1 MAVYYN
7 KEKVSEIV
15 AQYGGAEGNTGA
27 VEAQI
32 ALHTYRIEQLSDHLR
47 RNKKDFS
54 CRRALLSLVGHR
66 KRLLGYYMKKD
77 IVKYRALI
85 EKLGI
90 RK

>member
-15 AQYGGAEGNTGA
+15 AEYGGDASNTGS

-47 RNKKDFS
+47 KNKKDFS
-54 CRRALLSLVGHR
+54 CRRALLGLVGHR
-66 KRLLGYYMKKD
+66 KRLLAYYAKKD
-77 IVKYRALI
+77 IVKYRKLI

>member
-7 KEKVSEIV
+7 KEKVAEIV
-15 AQYGGAEGNTGA
+15 KEYGGDEKNTGS

-32 ALHTYRIEQLSDHLR
+32 ALHTYRIESLSSHLR
-47 RNKKDFS
+47 QFPKDFS
-54 CRRALLSLVGHR
+54 SRRTLLSLVGHR
-66 KRLLGYYMKKD
+66 KRLLAYYMRRD
-77 IVKYRALI
+77 IMAYRKLI